1 MSEPQ
6 PLPSVPIRKPR
17 SRTRRALEGG
27 AVAIVLLVGLE
38 VVLATLADG
47 AVSPTAALWFRAAAL
62 GVGAV
67 VAGLRGSV

>member
-1 MSEPQ
+1 MPEQLQ
-6 PLPSVPIRKPR
+6 PIPVKKPR

-27 AVAIVLLVGLE
+27 AVAIVLLGGLE

-47 AVSPTAALWFRAAAL
+47 AVSPNAALWFRAAAL
-62 GVGAV
+62 GAGAV